1 MKLAIET
8 CFLHDQFYRRGIGR
22 YGREMVA
29 RMLQHA
35 LQSDENLEIHL
46 ISFTDLPNVLQLLEL
61 PATDQETLL
70 NSTPRSGFSLH
81 FHSLGEARLSKPQVN
96 IPLFL
101 RKIRPLVKRI
111 QPDAYFAPHFERG
124 LPSDLVPTFAVAHD
138 AIPLMN
144 QQFSKQGKI
153 INFLKGRFF
162 QYMWDNLLDCK
173 TVFTSSNISK
183 HDLIKYGGLT
193 EEQIEVVYLGIS
205 DVFLNA
211 DQLSLSDASSE
222 VVKNVLSNS
231 SPFLVYD
238 AGFEAN
244 KNTDQLLQIFALMR
258 KEINQLQLVVTGGD
272 FNASTGEPLNER
284 SERFMKLANELGV
297 SNHVVTVGRVS
308 EEELALLVKNALAY
322 INMSGYEGFGFGPLQ
337 AMAAGTV
344 AIISNNPC
352 FVEISGEGSLVV
364 DPDNVESA
372 VNSALNLLQN
382 ESARNDL
389 IVQGK
394 KYAQGFTW
402 AQTFGQTWNRVISSA

>member
-8 CFLHDQFYRRGIGR
+8 CFLHDQYYRRGIGR

-35 LQSDENLEIHL
+35 LQSDQQLEIHIL
-46 ISFTDLPNVLQLLEL
+46 SFTDLPNVLKLLEL
-61 PATDQETLL
+61 PEIDQTKLL
-70 NSTPRSGFSLH
+70 NSTPRPGLSLH
-81 FHSLGEARLSKPQVN
+81 FHSLGEARLSKPQIN
-96 IPLFL
+96 ILLFL
-101 RKIRPLVKRI
+101 RKIRPLVKLI
-111 QPDAYFAPHFERG
+111 KPDVYFAPHFERG

-138 AIPLMN
+138 AIPLVN
-144 QQFSKQGKI
+144 KQFSKQGRV

-173 TVFTSSNISK
+173 AVFTSSNTSK
-183 HDLIKYGGLT
+183 HDLIKFGELT

-211 DQLSLSDASSE
+211 DSLTIADADSE
-222 VVKNVLSNS
+222 VVKNVLNNNL
-231 SPFLVYD
+231 PFLVYD

-244 KNTDQLLQIFALMR
+244 KNSDQLLKIFALIKQR
-258 KEINQLQLVVTGGD
+258 IPQLQLVVTGGD
-272 FNASTGEPLNER
+272 FDTNGEALNTR
-284 SERFMKLANELGV
+284 SKEFMQLAEKLDLTIN
-297 SNHVVTVGRVS
+297 VVPVGRVS
-308 EEELALLVKNALAY
+308 EEELALLVKNAFAY

-352 FVEISGEGSLVV
+352 FVEISGEGALVV
-364 DPDNVESA
+364 DPNNVQA
-372 VNSALNLLQN
+372 AANSALTLLQD
-382 ESARNDL
+382 EAARNDL
-389 IVQGK
+389 IAQGK

-402 AQTFGQTWNRVISSA
+402 AQTFEETWGRMSRSV